1 MRTTLTAAVLAAT
14 IALPAQAGTITD
26 TFTSFYSFGDSLTD
40 DGKFGAL
47 TAPSLDGR
55 FTNGLTWAEHIEEDF
70 IAAGHDTGNLALGG
84 ATAGPVN
91 LNPAGPLSTFGG
103 QVATFTGALAAG
115 VGLPTKILPTL
126 QTKPNG
132 PAPGSNPLVSVWFGA
147 NDIFQGFNP
156 IDAANSV
163 ADGIRAIGSIA
174 GQSFDDFL
182 VMSVPDIG
190 NTPAYSGAGA
200 AAATAAT
207 NLFNAQLWLNIQD
220 LETEGFNIIGFD
232 SNSVTQAILDDIAA
246 GSLEFGVLDATTPCT
261 ASLSAALI
269 PGAPPAPSCVDL
281 GIDPDTLLFVDAV
294 HPNAVA
300 HELMAKAATA
310 QIEASLA
317 PVPLPATLPMLLA
330 GLGLVGL
337 IRRRSAVA

>member
-1 MRTTLTAAVLAAT
+1 MHKTFTAAILAAT

-47 TAPSLDGR
+47 SAPSLDGR
-55 FTNGLTWAEHIEEDF
+55 FTNGLTWAEYIEDDF

-103 QVATFTGALAAG
+103 QIATFAGALAAG
-115 VGLPTKILPTL
+115 VGLPTKILPSL
-126 QTKPNG
+126 ETKPNG

-174 GQSFDDFL
+174 GHSFDDFL
-182 VMSVPDIG
+182 VMSLPDIG
-190 NTPAYSGAGA
+190 QTPAFSGAGS

-207 NLFNAQLWLNIQD
+207 DLFNAQLWLNIKT
-220 LETEGFNIIGFD
+220 LETEGFNIVGFD
-232 SNSVTQAILDDIAA
+232 SGTVTQAILDDIAT
-246 GSLEFGVLDATTPCT
+246 GSLQFGILDATNPCT
-261 ASLSAALI
+261 VSLGAALN
-269 PGAPPAPSCVDL
+269 PNAPAQPSCVDF
-281 GIDPDTLLFVDAV
+281 GIDPNSLLYVDAV

-300 HELMAKAATA
+300 HQLMGEAATSA
-310 QIEASLA
+310 LEASLA
-317 PVPLPATLPMLLA
+317 PVPLPASLPMLLA
-330 GLGLVGL
+330 AFGLAGL
-337 IRRRSAVA
+337 IRRRAA